1 MSRLWGYVRRYRGRL
16 VLGVLCL
23 LVTTTFAMS
32 VPLLLGRIVDAI
44 ATDAGGGRVFWLVAL
59 VISIAVAQGV
69 IRTFSRFVIFNVG
82 RDVEFDLRNDLFGH
96 LESLPL
102 EFYQERR
109 TGDLMSRLVNDVNAV
124 RMLLGPGILNLVNTP
139 LYYAYGLT
147 IMLSMDWRLTLATLA
162 IYPLGL
168 MFVKRTSRMLME
180 RMLRVQE
187 GLSDLSARA
196 QENLAGMH
204 VVKAYAAEPRE
215 IEDFRRRNAD
225 FKDVNLRLARVRS
238 FIGPVMNVVGGTG
251 TLVLLWLGGSRV
263 MAGHLSIGELV
274 AFIGYLNVLAW
285 PTMALGWM
293 LSVLQRGRA
302 AMQRLNELFGVVPA
316 IVSPPGADGVHPLRG
331 ELRFENVSFRYPGA
345 GDRARVLDGVDF
357 TVPAGGTVAIV
368 GRTGSGKTSLVQL
381 VARLFDVEAGRV
393 CIDGRDVR
401 SLSLAWLRSHVGLVP
416 QDPFLFSRSLRE
428 NVAFARQV
436 DGGDAVSWAVETAGL
451 GRDVADMPDG
461 LDTVVG
467 ERGVTLSGGQKQRTT
482 LARVL
487 AAAPRILILDDALSS
502 VDAAT
507 EREIL
512 DRLRGF
518 FRERTTILV
527 AHRLTTV
534 QEADL
539 IVVLD
544 EGRVAEVGDHDTLL
558 RRGGLYGDLFR
569 QQALEGELE
578 AV

>member
-1 MSRLWGYVRRYRGRL
+1 VRRYRGRL

-44 ATDAGGGRVFWLVAL
+44 AGDAGGDRVFWLVTL
-59 VISIAVAQGV
+59 VIGIAVAQGV

-96 LESLPL
+96 LENLPL
-102 EFYQERR
+102 AFYQERQ

-147 IMLSMDWRLTLATLA
+147 IMLSIDWRLTLATLA
-162 IYPLGL
+162 VYPLGL
-168 MFVKRTSRMLME
+168 MFVKRTSRLLME

-187 GLSDLSARA
+187 GLADLSARA
-196 QENLAGMH
+196 QENLSGMH

-251 TLVLLWLGGSRV
+251 ALVLLWFGGSRV

-293 LSVLQRGRA
+293 LSVFQRGRA

-316 IVSPPGADGVHPLRG
+316 IVSPPGAGGVQPLRG
-331 ELRFENVSFRYPGA
+331 ELRFENVSFRYPGS